1 MQELPE
7 LSCLGS
13 YIGVERTNVVV
24 GYATEWFTALP
35 SVNARSRSGCATN
48 SHFPRSMKE
57 EEDCEGVYTP
67 GASGPRMRRQRW
79 KNPDHPVWS

>member
-13 YIGVERTNVVV
+13 YTGVERTNVVV

-67 GASGPRMRRQRW
+67 GASRPRMRRQRW